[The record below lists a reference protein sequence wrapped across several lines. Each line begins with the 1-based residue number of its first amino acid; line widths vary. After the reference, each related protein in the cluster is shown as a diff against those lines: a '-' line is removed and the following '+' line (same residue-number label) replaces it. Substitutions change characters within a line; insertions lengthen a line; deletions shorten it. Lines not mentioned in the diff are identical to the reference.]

1 MSLEDRSLDI
11 LRLDASLEDRAS
23 ALALLWD
30 SDNAK
35 SINLSGD

>member
-11 LRLDASLEDRAS
+11 LRQDTRFEDKTA

-35 SINLSGD
+35 SIYLSGY